1 MDGVLGKSEAGIGG
15 ARVGHL
21 AVVPCK
27 GFEWLQDAFS
37 QCKSDLGVLKSSNL
51 KAIVVFCPV
60 AASPAVFS
68 TTFYFCF
75 FLLEQ
80 PLEGINAN
88 AELQYR

>member
-1 MDGVLGKSEAGIGG
+1 MDGVLGKSEAGIGD

-51 KAIVVFCPV
+51 EAIVVFCPV
-60 AASPAVFS
+60 CCFSSRLLHNFLFFLFFFTGAASRG
-68 TTFYFCF
+68 YK
-75 FLLEQ
+75 
-80 PLEGINAN
+80 
-88 AELQYR
+88 R